1 MKRIYLSTIFTLL
14 FAALFAQSI
23 EITDHNSNVVNFG
36 DTVKYFSSDLNKFPH
51 TLEFT
56 AKNTNTVDSNSY
68 KVRQMAISEV
78 PSTLHYFC
86 FGSCFSP
93 GINLSPTGV
102 WIVAGESIAT
112 GAFTTDYA
120 AQGHEGTTIIA
131 YSVFDENNPADS
143 TYFIVKYY
151 VAVDASISSTT
162 SSVTISDA
170 YPNPAKDFFFV
181 DYEIN
186 NAQMANI
193 EVVNILGSVVFNQ
206 EISTNDSRAKINI
219 SELKSGV
226 YFYNVIVDGNRLA
239 SKKLI
244 IR

>member
-23 EITDHNSNVVNFG
+23 EITDHNNDVVNFG
-36 DTVKYFSSDLNKFPH
+36 DTVKYFSTDLAKIH
-51 TLEFT
+51 TVEFT
-56 AKNTNTVDSNSY
+56 AKNTSSAAVGY
-68 KVRQMAISEV
+68 MVRQMAISEV
-78 PSTLHYFC
+78 PSTMHYFC

-93 GINLSPTGV
+93 GVNLTPSPTT
-102 WIVAGESIAT
+102 INAGGSTGT
-112 GAFTTDYA
+112 GAFSTDYMS
-120 AQGHEGTTIIA
+120 QGYEGTTIVA
-131 YSVFDENNPADS
+131 YSVFDNANPSDS

-151 VAVDASISSTT
+151 VAVDASISTTT
-162 SSVTISDA
+162 SSITISDA
-170 YPNPAKDFFFV
+170 YPNPAKDYFFV

>member
-14 FAALFAQSI
+14 FAALFAQTV
-23 EITDHNSNVVNFG
+23 EITDHNSNVVSFG
-36 DTVKYFSSDLNKFPH
+36 DTIRYYSTDLSKLH
-51 TLEFT
+51 TVEFT
-56 AKNTNTVDSNSY
+56 AKNTSAAAIGY
-68 KVRQMAISEV
+68 KVRQVAITEV
-78 PSTLHYFC
+78 ASTMHYFC
-86 FGSCFSP
+86 FGSCYPP
-93 GINLSPTGV
+93 GTNLSPVVTT
-102 WIVAGESIAT
+102 INAGQSTAS
-112 GAFTTDYA
+112 GGFSTDYMS
-120 AQGHEGTTIIA
+120 QGHEGTTIIA
-131 YSVFDENNPADS
+131 YSVFNDANTSDS

-151 VAVDASISSTT
+151 VAADASISTTT

-170 YPNPAKDFFFV
+170 YPNPAKDYFFV

-193 EVVNILGSVVFNQ
+193 EVVNVLGSVVFNQ